1 MELVIT
7 SEHEPF
13 LGYADVELWDV
24 ISRDENLAWKAELN
38 IELGSNRQFDPGFE
52 YLYYAYSVIELFG
65 SGYPN
70 KSLFSF

>member
-1 MELVIT
+1 M
-7 SEHEPF
+7 
-13 LGYADVELWDV
+13 